1 MILAV
6 EEVTKAEEMVRVP
19 GLGFLDKSAAEKL
32 SDIFQVDCPL
42 IDLWCTQTVWHNSI
56 KKSKKRNP
64 SNARVVYI
72 MLQSGEKGGSA

>member
-42 IDLWCTQTVWHNSI
+42 INLWYTQTV
-56 KKSKKRNP
+56 
-64 SNARVVYI
+64 
-72 MLQSGEKGGSA
+72 

>member
-42 IDLWCTQTVWHNSI
+42 INLWYTQTVWHNSI
-56 KKSKKRNP
+56 KKK
-64 SNARVVYI
+64 
-72 MLQSGEKGGSA
+72 